1 MPCKSEKYL
10 NHSTAN
16 VNTMESTQKVHL
28 DYKCNNKLHD
38 MVTEIGLHNSLVTL
52 CTSKFQTSVTTY
64 YTRYKYFSMKHS

>member
-16 VNTMESTQKVHL
+16 VNTLESTQTLHL

-38 MVTEIGLHNSLVTL
+38 MVTEVGLHNSLITL
-52 CTSKFQTSVTTY
+52 STSKFQTSAATY
-64 YTRYKYFSMKHS
+64 YKGTSTEA